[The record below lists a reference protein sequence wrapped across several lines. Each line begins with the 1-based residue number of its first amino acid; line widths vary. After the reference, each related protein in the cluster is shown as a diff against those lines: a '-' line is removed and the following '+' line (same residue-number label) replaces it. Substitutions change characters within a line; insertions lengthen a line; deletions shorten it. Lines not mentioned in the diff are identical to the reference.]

1 MLLEYLRYAI
11 PHLTHEISVFS
22 HSMKFCLFH
31 RIDRKNT
38 KLPYLRYQVC
48 FFVKKLSGNLRMVLF
63 PELWGPTKT
72 FTLVNSRLA
81 ALIGPKFFTD
91 NLNGI
96 LSI

>member
-38 KLPYLRYQVC
+38 KPPYLRYQVC
-48 FFVKKLSGNLRMVLF
+48 FFCQKAFGKFENGAFSR
-63 PELWGPTKT
+63 
-72 FTLVNSRLA
+72 TLGA
-81 ALIGPKFFTD
+81 DKDIHPC
-91 NLNGI
+91 
-96 LSI
+96 